1 MGKNKTTTALFG
13 HFRPRFFI
21 ILSIVIIALA
31 LSYVAY
37 SYATPTYMLAGS
49 GLNSSLNSSINATYS
64 IAGNGE
70 HNLTIEVT
78 ILNGLHG
85 GMSGVAVGARTNI
98 GTVTSC
104 TTQNGTCFI
113 HYAPPR
119 TANYENAILFVNV
132 GGLHKNI
139 NVNVTPDYPTQL
151 LLTANMTNQSI
162 LTFTNSNVRFSVKA
176 IDAFGNSAPNGTEI
190 NFSMP
195 YNNGNSGYLSATSC
209 LTVNGMCNT
218 TYFAPQSPTAVYI
231 VASSDKITG
240 SFDITVLS
248 RLIKTNV
255 LNFGNGG
262 FCIAS
267 TQPPYSYEDTYLR
280 SGENITWSLNQT
292 LPISAAFVLN
302 GYGAFVNFTNLVQN
316 ANAQFVN
323 FINNCFNTGGFYG
336 FNSSNA
342 LCQAY
347 DTNHEGFN
355 PYLDLQ
361 SGIQNLNPVVAYM
374 PTQANY
380 SYVGNFNFYAPVS
393 NMYYFVVFPIDAPAA
408 QPFALPSSGNPLAY
422 NPYCYGNSYV
432 YNTTI
437 YGK

>member
-21 ILSIVIIALA
+21 ILSIVIIIVLA
-31 LSYVAY
+31 LSYVVY

-49 GLNSSLNSSINATYS
+49 GLNSSLNSSINATYT

-85 GMSGVAVGARTNI
+85 GMSGVAVGARANI

-151 LLTANMTNQSI
+151 LSYTNTTNQS
-162 LTFTNSNVRFSVKA
+162 TYTNSNIRFSFKA
-176 IDAFGNSAPNGTEI
+176 IDIFGNLAPNGTEI
-190 NFSMP
+190 NLSMSS
-195 YNNGNSGYLSATSC
+195 YGNTGYLSATSC
-209 LTVNGMCNT
+209 LTVNGLCNI
-218 TYFAPQSPTAVYI
+218 TYSAPQSPTTVSFI
-231 VASSDKITG
+231 ASSDKISE
-240 SFDITVLS
+240 SFNINVLS
-248 RLIKTNV
+248 RIIKTNV

-262 FCIAS
+262 FCTAL
-267 TQPPYSYEDTYLR
+267 TQPPYFYEDTYLR
-280 SGENITWSLNQT
+280 AGENITWSLNQD
-292 LPISAAFVLN
+292 LSLSAAFVLN
-302 GYGAFVNFTNLVQN
+302 GRGAFVNFTNLVQN
-316 ANAQFVN
+316 ANAQFGN
-323 FINNCFNTGGFYG
+323 FINNCFNVGGYYG

-342 LCQAY
+342 FCQAY
-347 DTNHEGFN
+347 ETNNEGFN

-361 SGIQNLNPVVAYM
+361 SSIQNLNPVVAYM

-380 SYVGNFNFYAPVS
+380 SYVGNLNFYAPVS

-408 QPFALPSSGNPLAY
+408 QPFALPSSGNPFGGT
-422 NPYCYGNSYV
+422 YCYGNSYV
-432 YNTTI
+432 YNTTV